1 MILKAEIMC
10 PKKNPFFGMIMT
22 GDFFMQTG
30 RYDAL
35 RGSDFNN
42 FIFSLLFQLVFL
54 RLQLQ
59 IFPVE
64 L

>member
-1 MILKAEIMC
+1 MMLKAEIMC
-10 PKKNPFFGMIMT
+10 PKKNPFFGMIMI
-22 GDFFMQTG
+22 GVFFMQTG